1 MRRGYVSSSMPSF
14 CSRRYV
20 MNPVMSLD
28 IFQTGA
34 TSLWW
39 RKWFTETGQI
49 ICNRFIHG
57 RLYCSQSSTS
67 NRPALLLLLF
77 LLLLLLLLE
86 SSICKP
92 SQFRAVTEVPSPA
105 SFTLSWR
112 THGRQTH
119 APQTQTHTR
128 ADRSRPRTADRP
140 THRRPRPTHGRP
152 RSTHGGPKPTH
163 VRPEPTLRAS
173 LSGTFL

>member
-14 CSRRYV
+14 CSCRYV

-67 NRPALLLLLF
+67 NRPALLLLFL

-92 SQFRAVTEVPSPA
+92 SPFRAVTEVPSPA
-105 SFTLSWR
+105 SFTLSWC
-112 THGRQTH
+112 THGSRPTHGQIDPDHARQT
-119 APQTQTHTR
+119 
-128 ADRSRPRTADRP
+128 DPRTADP
-140 THRRPRPTHGRP
+140 DPHTGR
-152 RSTHGGPKPTH
+152 
-163 VRPEPTLRAS
+163 
-173 LSGTFL
+173 